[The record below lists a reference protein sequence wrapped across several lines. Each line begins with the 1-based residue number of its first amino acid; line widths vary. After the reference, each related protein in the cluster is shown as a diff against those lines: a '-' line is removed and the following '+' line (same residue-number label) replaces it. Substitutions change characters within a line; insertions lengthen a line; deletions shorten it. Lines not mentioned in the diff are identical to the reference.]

1 MLNRSEAARVVE
13 GLVED
18 GTFRQLKEMAND
30 QSAWEYLV
38 LTNPVVFL
46 VLNTYQLVSACLISH
61 TGWLITK
68 GSEFRTLKYSPFLCN
83 LIVTLPFAPSGRSLH
98 YKA

>member
-1 MLNRSEAARVVE
+1 MLSRGKATSRVE
-13 GLVED
+13 GLVEG
-18 GTFRQLKEMAND
+18 GTFRQLTEMAND

-61 TGWLITK
+61 TEWLITK
-68 GSEFRTLKYSPFLCN
+68 QSEFRTLLSTHLSF
-83 LIVTLPFAPSGRSLH
+83 VT
-98 YKA
+98 